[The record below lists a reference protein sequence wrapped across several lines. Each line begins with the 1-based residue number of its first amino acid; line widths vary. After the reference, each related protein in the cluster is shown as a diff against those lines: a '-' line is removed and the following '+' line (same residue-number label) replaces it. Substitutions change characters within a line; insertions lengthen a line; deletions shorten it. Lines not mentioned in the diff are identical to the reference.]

1 MKKNIIPDSSKAMAS
16 IKQTNYPQIPTYPPN
31 VTPYPPNAMPGGA
44 PRTPSTPIGGVQPG
58 TPIQVSPTPP
68 IMGNTNYIQA
78 YLKQFIGKFVR
89 IDFLIGTGTFIDRD
103 GVLTNVGVDFVELR
117 EVQTGNIIIADL
129 YSIKFVTIYS
139 TNQAAM

>member
-1 MKKNIIPDSSKAMAS
+1 MKKNIIPDTSKAMAS
-16 IKQTNYPQIPTYPPN
+16 IKQTNYPQVPIYPPN
-31 VTPYPPNAMPGGA
+31 VMPGGNGT
-44 PRTPSTPIGGVQPG
+44 PRTPSAPMQPG
-58 TPIQVSPTPP
+58 APIQVSPAPP

-78 YLKQFIGKFVR
+78 YLKQFIGRFVR

-117 EVQTGNIIIADL
+117 EVQTGNVIVADL